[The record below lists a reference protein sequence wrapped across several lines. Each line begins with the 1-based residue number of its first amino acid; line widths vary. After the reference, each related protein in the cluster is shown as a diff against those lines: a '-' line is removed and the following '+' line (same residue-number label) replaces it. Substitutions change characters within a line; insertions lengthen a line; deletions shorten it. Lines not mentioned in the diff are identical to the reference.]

1 MRKINIGLL
10 GFGNVGSGL
19 VRIIRER
26 KCLLAGKVGAELVI
40 KRICDKDLKSP
51 RGIRLSPGILTSNT
65 KELLRD
71 KELEVIVELIGGVH
85 PAKEFIVEALHNGK
99 HVVTANK
106 AVLAEEGEE
115 IFKAAEKS
123 RRNVYF
129 EASVGAGVPIIKTIR
144 EGLIANKFNAVYGII
159 NGTSNFVLS
168 KMAEEGSTFK
178 AALREAQE
186 RGFAERNPA
195 LDINGFDSAH
205 KLIILIYLAFGRLIS
220 IKNIFV
226 EGIADISSA
235 DVKFANEMNLRI
247 KLLAIAKRSAN
258 ALEVRVHP
266 TLIAKSHPLASVS
279 GIYNAI
285 YLEADLAGDILI
297 YGQGAGKF
305 SAASAV
311 ASDLADLASDILL
324 KGGIQRKLL
333 PSHIPA
339 RRLKRIDEIET
350 RFYIRFMAIDKPGV
364 LARIAGVLGKYGIS
378 ISSVSQKERK
388 YASAVPVVMLTH
400 EAKERNMRLAL
411 EKIYQM
417 AVIREKP
424 VAIRME
430 NL

>member
-19 VRIIRER
+19 VRIIQER
-26 KCLLAGKVGAELVI
+26 KRLLVDKLGVELVI
-40 KRICDKDLKSP
+40 KRICDKDLRSP
-51 RGIRLSPGILTSNT
+51 RGVRLSPGLLTSNT
-65 KELLRD
+65 KEFLRD
-71 KELEVIVELIGGVH
+71 EELDVIVELIGGVH
-85 PAKEFIVEALHNGK
+85 PAKEFIIEALNNKK

-106 AVLAEEGEE
+106 AVLAEEGKD
-115 IFKAAEKS
+115 IFKAAEKNC
-123 RRNVYF
+123 RNVYF

-144 EGLIANKFNAVYGII
+144 EGLVANKFNAVYGII
-159 NGTSNFVLS
+159 NGTSNFILS
-168 KMAEEGSTFK
+168 KMAEEGATFNG
-178 AALREAQE
+178 ALREAKE
-186 RGFAERNPA
+186 RGFAERNPT

-205 KLIILIYLAFGRLIS
+205 KLIILIYLAFGKLIG

-226 EGIADISSA
+226 EGISDISLA
-235 DVKFANEMNLRI
+235 DVKFANEMNLKI
-247 KLLAIAKRSAN
+247 KLLAIAKKTGN

-266 TLIAKSHPLASVS
+266 TMIAKSHPLASVS
-279 GIYNAI
+279 GVYNAI

-324 KGGIQRKLL
+324 KEGGLRKLM
-333 PSHIPA
+333 PSNIPV

-378 ISSVSQKERK
+378 ISSVSQKERR

-411 EKIYQM
+411 ERIYRM